1 MSTRTLGFRG
11 LVVQNSHITLKK
23 NASKT
28 VGVISL
34 YLNFS
39 KFSDTYFQVWVMML
53 GNVEGEIIKDVSIG
67 FMFHLFLFLMIYIIN
82 NLIIAV
88 TVSKTDFIGLQNS
101 TRLMRAESDISVIDW
116 SMDIINWLNPI
127 LKFMNLSACK
137 RNILQRCKEAKSY
150 KV

>member
-1 MSTRTLGFRG
+1 MA
-11 LVVQNSHITLKK
+11 QNSLISLKK
-23 NASKT
+23 NTSKT
-28 VGVISL
+28 VGVISIHH
-34 YLNFS
+34 NFS

-127 LKFMNLSACK
+127 LKFMNLSASK
-137 RNILQRCKEAKSY
+137 RNILLRCKEAKSY